1 MKKITWVIGSLLM
14 AWALLFP
21 AVLKADAVEDKGY
34 IALGADLTKE
44 EKKTVLRLLG
54 VDQDSLSDYQVVTI
68 SNRDEHEALD
78 SYLDS
83 SIIGSRALSS
93 VLIEKSDKGD
103 GITVTTRNITYCTE
117 GMYRNA
123 LSTAGVSDARIVVAG
138 PFDLSGTAAL
148 VGAMHAYE
156 DMTGKPLSDENKD
169 AATNELIVTGDL
181 AEEIDD
187 PELAEEFIALLKKK
201 ITEEDIKSSE
211 DVERIIDECCEE
223 LDVELSEEDR
233 AKIRELTEKID
244 TLNLN
249 LDDLKRQAGE
259 IYKKI
264 DTMDIDSGGIIEK
277 IRNFF
282 HRLFG

>member
-14 AWALLFP
+14 ACILFFP
-21 AVLKADAVEDKGY
+21 TVLKADAVEDKGY
-34 IALGADLTKE
+34 LALGADLTGE

-54 VDQDSLSDYQVVTI
+54 VNQDSLSDYQIVTI
-68 SNRDEHEALD
+68 TNADEHEALD

-83 SIIGSRALSS
+83 SIIGTRALSS

-156 DMTGKPLSDENKD
+156 DMTGKSLSDENKD
-169 AATNELIVTGDL
+169 AATNELIVTGEL
-181 AEEIDD
+181 AEDIED

-201 ITEEDIKSSE
+201 ITEEDIQDSE
-211 DVERIIDECCEE
+211 DVDRIIDECCEE

-233 AKIRELTEKID
+233 ARIRELTEKID

-249 LDDLKRQAGE
+249 LEDLKRQAGE